1 MRDLSTEEDLEVLL
15 RDFYGR
21 AFADPLLRE
30 VFVDVVHMDLE
41 EHLPVIV
48 AFWQKVLFDSGT
60 YSGRTMEVHRRVH
73 QRIPLNEEHFSRWL
87 ELWHGA
93 LGRFS
98 GPVADRAAAHA
109 TRMATGLLK
118 SLSAPP
124 RELPLLSSKASPEA
138 DPGYPPQ
145 VPPP

>member
-1 MRDLSTEEDLEVLL
+1 MRDLSTQEDLEVLL

-48 AFWQKVLFDSGT
+48 AFWQKVLFDTGT

-73 QRIPLNEEHFSRWL
+73 EKIPLTEEHFARWL
-87 ELWHGA
+87 ELWSDA
-93 LGRFS
+93 LAGFS
-98 GPVADRAAAHA
+98 GPVAERAAEHG
-109 TRMATGLLK
+109 TRMAAGFLRT
-118 SLSAPP
+118 LSAPP
-124 RELPLLSSKASPEA
+124 RSLPVLPSARA
-138 DPGYPPQ
+138 TAG
-145 VPPP
+145 